1 MIHFKKLFALAVVS
15 SISFSVVAQSDSV
28 ILSAFFKTA
37 LTQNKAYADLHD
49 LCKKVGPRLSGSDN
63 AAKAVVLAQQLL
75 KRAGADTVYL
85 QDVTVPHWVRG
96 QAEEASYIP
105 SSGSKTIAKAAVC
118 TLGGSIA
125 TAKGGTTAE
134 IVEVHGLGELPK
146 LPPTAVRGKIVFYNG
161 AFDQS
166 EMETFNAYSKAVQQ
180 RWGGA
185 MEAAGYGA
193 VGVVVRSMSQH
204 LDEWPHT
211 GSMGYSDSI
220 VKIPAIAISTA
231 GAEELS
237 SKLKADPHL
246 VFTFKTSCQTLPDV
260 RSANVIG
267 EIKGTEH
274 PEEIIVIGG
283 HLDSWDLAEGA
294 QDDGAGVV
302 QAIEVIRLYKTL
314 GIKPKRTIRVVAFMN
329 EENGLRGGKEY
340 AAQAKISGQKHI
352 AAIESDA
359 GGFTPRGFSL
369 DVSSALR
376 AQIQAQWKPLLDRFE
391 IGDLDNDGAGAD
403 VSPLKDICP
412 LLAELHPDSQRYFD
426 FHHSARDVFEN
437 VNDRELEMGAAAMAS
452 FVLLIDRYGLNP

>member
-1 MIHFKKLFALAVVS
+1 MLNNI
-15 SISFSVVAQSDSV
+15 FSLIILQSLIAFQLGAQSDSSV
-28 ILSAFFKTA
+28 LSSFFKTA
-37 LTQNKAYADLHD
+37 LTQDKAYADLHD

-63 AAKAVVLAQQLL
+63 AARAVLLTQQLL
-75 KRAGADTVYL
+75 KNAGADTVWL
-85 QDVTVPHWVRG
+85 QDVMVPHWIRG
-96 QAEEASYIP
+96 GKEKAFYEPA
-105 SSGSKTIAKAAVC
+105 SGSKTILPVRVC
-118 TLGGSIA
+118 ALGGSVPTPLAGI
-125 TAKGGTTAE
+125 TAE
-134 IVEVHGLGELPK
+134 MVEVQGLGELSKMDP
-146 LPPTAVRGKIVFYNG
+146 AAIRGRIVFYNG

-166 EMETFNAYSKAVQQ
+166 EMETFEAYSKAVQQ

-185 MEAAGYGA
+185 MESARYGA
-193 VGVVVRSMSQH
+193 MGVVVRSMSQH
-204 LDEWPHT
+204 VDEWPHT
-211 GSMGYSDSI
+211 GSMGYNDSI
-220 VKIPAIAISTA
+220 VKIPAVAISTA
-231 GAEELS
+231 DAENLS
-237 SKLKADPHL
+237 KALKQNQHL

-267 EIKGTEH
+267 EIKGSEY
-274 PEEIIVIGG
+274 PNEVIVIGG

-340 AAQAKISGQKHI
+340 ASQAAKGDEKHI

-359 GGFTPRGFSL
+359 GGFTPRGFTL
-369 DVSSALR
+369 DVKPELR
-376 AQIQAQWKPLLDRFE
+376 VAIQKSWKSLLDKFE

-403 VSPLKDICP
+403 VSPLKDTCP

-452 FVLLIDRYGLNP
+452 FVYLIDRYGTNP